1 MELARQIFWGG
12 KMSMQVTLLTKDM
25 RSKKSKYLNLKNT
38 LRTSLF
44 LRSIAYFIVSIGGI
58 SGFGV
63 QEARGQSGAGHLPD
77 YTRYVIVIDST
88 FSMRRYQEDIEKAL
102 IHWLDDGWGG
112 RASGGDGVSIWTYS
126 QYGENALLETKTW
139 RIRAQQKLLDQSLI
153 AMGEIRYF
161 GRARSK
167 EILGLLSSSV
177 ASGTPLTV
185 LWITDGKSDFA
196 GSPFDSEIVKIFK
209 SQQEFIKKAKIPF
222 VLTLE
227 SEGKEFAAWG
237 VNRLTL
243 EAPPFLLPPSPAF
256 EVATTTSSSSTKN
269 DGNDDYE
276 IADAAQE
283 KITAEAELS
292 QNAVNLAISEQETFQ
307 APQHDDA
314 ADQIGNPKQTMELES
329 NASPTLAA
337 AGDINPLGELAKK
350 INSIQTINSEPD
362 SKSNASE
369 NTEVPP
375 KSIPITSLKE
385 PKSNPMEETIAI
397 PIKLADTTKSSPPAD
412 HPQEK
417 TINQK
422 SSEKLSPDKPVR
434 LSKKT
439 AADNSRQDEIVSLN
453 KKNPL
458 RYFGLSF
465 LFLALAIGL
474 AWTARQILF
483 PTTAKTATSPAS
495 VTNSSKSLKNQLQ
508 DAKKGKGSL
517 ISVTQTT
524 QAKAPKNRP
533 KKTVKERK
541 KN

>member
-1 MELARQIFWGG
+1 
-12 KMSMQVTLLTKDM
+12 MQLTLFTKDM
-25 RSKKSKYLNLKNT
+25 RSKKSKYPNLKNT
-38 LRTSLF
+38 LCARLF
-44 LRSIAYFIVSIGGI
+44 IRFISYFIVSIGGI

-63 QEARGQSGAGHLPD
+63 QEARGQSGTGYLPD

-126 QYGENALLETKTW
+126 QYGENALLDTKTW

-177 ASGTPLTV
+177 ASGIPLTV

-256 EVATTTSSSSTKN
+256 EAATPPASFSIKN
-269 DGNDDYE
+269 DGDDGDDDYE
-276 IADAAQE
+276 IDHEAEE
-283 KITAEAELS
+283 KITAEAEIS
-292 QNAVNLAISEQETFQ
+292 QNDINLVISEQETFQ

-314 ADQIGNPKQTMELES
+314 ADQVALPKQTMESES
-329 NASPTLAA
+329 KASPTLAE

-350 INSIQTINSEPD
+350 INSIQTIDSEAD

-369 NTEVPP
+369 NNEVPP

-385 PKSNPMEETIAI
+385 PKSYPIEETRAKPSI
-397 PIKLADTTKSSPPAD
+397 LGDTTKSSPPAD

-422 SSEKLSPDKPVR
+422 SSEKLSLDKPVR

-439 AADNSRQDEIVSLN
+439 AADGRQDEIVSLN

-474 AWTARQILF
+474 AWAARQILF
-483 PTTAKTATSPAS
+483 PTTAKTVTLTVS
-495 VTNSSKSLKNQLQ
+495 VINSTKTLKNQLQ
-508 DAKKGKGSL
+508 DVKKGKGSL
-517 ISVTQTT
+517 ISVTQ
-524 QAKAPKNRP
+524 AKELKNRP
-533 KKTVKERK
+533 KKPLKQRK